1 MEPSLYPI
9 QTFRGHDG
17 GVQEVVFSKNDSEV
31 RVISTSNDETVRIW
45 DVQTGNQVGMPF
57 QGHGCKTVGL
67 AVSMNGRRVVSGAKD
82 GKILIWDAET
92 KEIIRCLS
100 HHTGCAGSI
109 QFSPDEKRLV
119 SASDDGSLKIWTV
132 ETGELVFNIDD
143 HQDKVWTVAYS
154 PDGTKIASGCLDG
167 TIHIWSSVTGKQHA
181 QPVIHNTPVSSVVWS
196 PDSSLLICATD
207 DGRIYFYFCYAQTSS
222 DVQLEC
228 FFHAHSDP
236 INSLAI
242 SSNTELMASASS
254 DRTARL
260 WSTTTR
266 KPFGRVLQH
275 AGSVSTVA
283 FSPNS
288 QLVATGAGDM
298 IFLWNILSNESIIVT
313 THVVPPPS
321 SISPASHITSGLDQP
336 SASSHYMFMPH
347 AASLGNSISSSSR
360 TTATLQQDSQEYL
373 VSLSSSLQDLTNRLT
388 GISAHPIASGGFGD
402 IWRCYLL
409 IPNGTVRVAVKAIR
423 AFESDDNIAIRQ
435 KAKRVHRE
443 LKVWGRLK
451 HGCILPL
458 WGVAS
463 NFGPYPAMICP
474 WADTGAL
481 TGFLERQHNM
491 LSFENRFSLLIDIA
505 LGLQYLHSKSVIHGD
520 LTGSNVLIYRNGR
533 ACLADFGLSTIM
545 VEFVGTSYFTNSITG
560 NIRWAAIE
568 LFEITEGDEECESS
582 NLLSTECDIYSF
594 GSITLQVLTG
604 KVPYCNVKKDT
615 LVLGHVIR
623 GKKPD
628 PPKESQIGPAHWEFI
643 KRCWSPRVNRP
654 SVGEVL
660 TFVVCERQA
669 FAS

>member
-17 GVQEVVFSKNDSEV
+17 GIQEVVFSKNDSEV
-31 RVISTSNDETVRIW
+31 RVISTSNDKTVRIW

-82 GKILIWDAET
+82 GKIMIWDAET

-167 TIHIWSSVTGKQHA
+167 TIHIWSSVTGKQQA

-196 PDSSLLICATD
+196 PDSRLLICATD

-298 IFLWNILSNESIIVT
+298 ICLWDTIQRIHHRDDTCRAAAFINFPGVPYYKWSRPAIGELPLYVHASCSLSWEFHFI
-313 THVVPPPS
+313 
-321 SISPASHITSGLDQP
+321 
-336 SASSHYMFMPH
+336 FF
-347 AASLGNSISSSSR
+347 R
-360 TTATLQQDSQEYL
+360 TTATLQKDSQEYL

-443 LKVWGRLK
+443 LKVWARLK

-560 NIRWAAIE
+560 ISDGQ
-568 LFEITEGDEECESS
+568 L
-582 NLLSTECDIYSF
+582 
-594 GSITLQVLTG
+594 
-604 KVPYCNVKKDT
+604 
-615 LVLGHVIR
+615 
-623 GKKPD
+623 
-628 PPKESQIGPAHWEFI
+628 
-643 KRCWSPRVNRP
+643 
-654 SVGEVL
+654 
-660 TFVVCERQA
+660 
-669 FAS
+669 